1 MKYGKKRSRKRS
13 KSRGRKGRGKSLGT
27 YKMSRGGIKL

>member
-1 MKYGKKRSRKRS
+1 MKYRKNKRRHGRS
-13 KSRGRKGRGKSLGT
+13 GGRRSGGRIST